1 MATTGLQRRLE
12 AYIKQTCPEGWQ
24 AGLSGRRATALPK
37 LSATDKALI
46 YHYSEDGYESLNAR
60 LHATGGLNISLFGVG
75 LADALTRLPA
85 YVGEV
90 TSGVYLSKTQLKHYQ
105 ACALNGMSVS
115 WPAFLSTS
123 LRPGISMCYL
133 RSNEKNCLF
142 VIQSLTGRLIEEVA
156 KYGVDGQNEYEV
168 LFTPNTKFEVLQVVP
183 ETDYTRIV
191 LDELP

>member
-1 MATTGLQRRLE
+1 MATTKLQRQLE
-12 AYIKQTCPEGWQ
+12 AHIKRACPEGWQ
-24 AGLSGRRATALPK
+24 AGLRGRRFTALPS

-46 YHYSEDGYESLNAR
+46 YHYSEDGYESLNEG
-60 LHATGGLNISLFGVG
+60 LHANNGQNSSLFGRG

-90 TSGVYLSKTQLKHYQ
+90 TSGVYLSASQLNHYQ
-105 ACALNGMSVS
+105 ACAQNGTPVS

-123 LRPGISMCYL
+123 CKPSISMFYL
-133 RSNEKNCLF
+133 RTKEKNCLF
-142 VIQSLTGRLIEEVA
+142 VIQSLTGRLIEEAA

-168 LFTPNTKFEVLQVVP
+168 LFKPNTKFEVLQVVT